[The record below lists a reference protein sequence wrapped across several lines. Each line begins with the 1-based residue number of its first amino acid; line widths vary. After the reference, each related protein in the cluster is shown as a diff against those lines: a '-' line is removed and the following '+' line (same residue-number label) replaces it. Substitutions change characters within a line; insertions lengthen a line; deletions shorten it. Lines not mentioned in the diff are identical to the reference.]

1 MVSFTVMMA
10 LKKRHEHQLDTCGV
24 FIEPLKAYDRVPRDE
39 LFMVHEKFG
48 IPPKKLTNHPFSF

>member
-1 MVSFTVMMA
+1 MMA